1 MGKLKEKLLNNLTDE
16 EMDDIFG
23 ISSFEYV
30 EYMEKYKNKWQQLSL
45 FDDNGDEIPNDV
57 LEQMATEREQLE
69 KQFIESIGEFNH
81 EDYIKNV
88 HTTYETG
95 AEFKGGIRIDSDW
108 GDEQSEIDEIN
119 DSIKLKYSDSDVISA
134 IKSVKD
140 EQWFINRVMK
150 ELNGIW
156 NTKNGV
162 E

>member
-1 MGKLKEKLLNNLTDE
+1 LKQFIEKKIFNMGKLKETLLNNLTPE
-16 EMDDIFG
+16 EMDERFE
-23 ISSFEYV
+23 ISAFEYV

-57 LEQMATEREQLE
+57 LEQMANER
-69 KQFIESIGEFNH
+69 KQIE
-81 EDYIKNV
+81 
-88 HTTYETG
+88 
-95 AEFKGGIRIDSDW
+95 AEFY
-108 GDEQSEIDEIN
+108 EQSEIDEIN